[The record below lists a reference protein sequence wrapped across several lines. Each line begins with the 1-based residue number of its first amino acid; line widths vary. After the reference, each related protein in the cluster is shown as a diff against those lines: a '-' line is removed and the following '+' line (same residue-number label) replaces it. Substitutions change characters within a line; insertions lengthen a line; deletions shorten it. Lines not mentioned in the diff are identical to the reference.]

1 MKPVILYTLK
11 AEKVAYS
18 TADDV
23 VKYGII
29 NPIRIDDDE
38 NYLSATV
45 DKIAM
50 PIHHVRR
57 AFRTS
62 NRPFESMDIPYNIED
77 YFIAL
82 EPALAEILEA
92 PFRERASKQIEE
104 MKIRINN
111 FNQLSWWKR
120 IVAAIK
126 KDI

>member
-11 AEKVAYS
+11 AEKMAYS

-23 VKYGII
+23 VKCGII
-29 NPIRIDDDE
+29 NPIRIDNDE

-45 DKIAM
+45 DKIDI
-50 PIHHVRR
+50 PIHPVRR

-62 NRPFESMDIPYNIED
+62 NRPFESLDAPFYIND

-92 PFRERASKQIEE
+92 PFKEQASKQIEE
-104 MKIRINN
+104 IKIRINN

-120 IVAAIK
+120 IIAAIK